1 MPRTRSPLP
10 PWYTPS
16 LGTPVPVNQ
25 AMPTSIRPFHFHQ
38 CTPTTLVAYVCRSF
52 KYYGM
57 HQWDLLA
64 LVLLLPMC
72 QRQKTTTV
80 FPISFADLSFPSVG
94 KLSLPSRFRAPR
106 GAAQTLQSAAQ
117 TLQGAAQ
124 TLPIVAQT
132 LQAQLNSQGVLDP
145 KFPECKSNSAT
156 DEPATVL
163 QFTIL
168 VDINFPYFMN
178 LCLDN
183 SVHFTERCFQFLA
196 SSSRTD
202 SI

>member
-1 MPRTRSPLP
+1 MHLGVCIACARVAPTDVPKTENYNLHFLLHLPILLFHRLGNYHCHRVWAPPPRCSADIKKRSANIKKP
-10 PWYTPS
+10 
-16 LGTPVPVNQ
+16 
-25 AMPTSIRPFHFHQ
+25 
-38 CTPTTLVAYVCRSF
+38 
-52 KYYGM
+52 
-57 HQWDLLA
+57 
-64 LVLLLPMC
+64 
-72 QRQKTTTV
+72 QR
-80 FPISFADLSFPSVG
+80 
-94 KLSLPSRFRAPR
+94 RHY
-106 GAAQTLQSAAQ
+106 QSA
-117 TLQGAAQ
+117 
-124 TLPIVAQT
+124 AQT

-196 SSSRTD
+196 LSLRTD
-202 SI
+202 SIWSHRNYENLVMKFYDLNWLFGDADS